1 MKAQAFLY
9 DRIWSYVMAG
19 SPGRWLLTASLISVL
34 SATTP
39 VLAQAGRPWVD
50 PPPESGATPASP
62 PTATPAPAASAP
74 AAQPSQAATSA
85 PAPQPSSASA
95 PSEAPKEKEAV
106 ASRSPAE
113 VSPRKEGISERV
125 EQKTVTE
132 RKVRPPTQQAR
143 SATRPQKR
151 EEQTVRRRDPGL
163 EVSQARSPRN
173 GIERRARITRYGS
186 VQEGVDAGLEVMRLR
201 TIQLPDGRRIE
212 VLTRP
217 NQDIASQLPDDY

>member
-1 MKAQAFLY
+1 ME
-9 DRIWSYVMAG
+9 G
-19 SPGRWLLTASLISVL
+19 SSGRWLLAASLISVL
-34 SATTP
+34 LATAP
-39 VLAQAGRPWVD
+39 VFAQAGRPWVD
-50 PPPESGATPASP
+50 PPPESGTTPSSP
-62 PTATPAPAASAP
+62 PTPAPVASAP
-74 AAQPSQAATSA
+74 AAQPSQAAASV

-95 PSEAPKEKEAV
+95 PSEPPKEKDAV

-113 VSPRKEGISERV
+113 VTPRREGAGEQV
-125 EQKTVTE
+125 EQKTATE
-132 RKVRPPTQQAR
+132 RKVRRPQQQAR

-151 EEQTVRRRDPGL
+151 EEQTARRREPAL
-163 EVSQARSPRN
+163 EVSQARPPRN

-217 NQDIASQLPDDY
+217 NQDIASQIPDGY

>member
-1 MKAQAFLY
+1 
-9 DRIWSYVMAG
+9 MAG
-19 SPGRWLLTASLISVL
+19 SSGRWLLTASLISVL
-34 SATTP
+34 SATAP

-50 PPPESGATPASP
+50 PPPENGATPSSP
-62 PTATPAPAASAP
+62 PAPTPAASAP
-74 AAQPSQAATSA
+74 ATPPPQAAA
-85 PAPQPSSASA
+85 PAPAPSAPQPSSASA

-113 VSPRKEGISERV
+113 VSPRKEGAGEQV

-132 RKVRPPTQQAR
+132 RKVRRSPQQAR

-151 EEQTVRRRDPGL
+151 EEQTVRRREPGL
-163 EVSQARSPRN
+163 DVSQVRPPRN

-217 NQDIASQLPDDY
+217 NQDIASQLPDGY